1 MSAVRFPQQITYW
14 AATPDGFGGNTF
26 ASPQVIKGR
35 WEDSIEE
42 TVDSSGNKIISRAIV
57 YLASDIVVGGYLYP
71 DSSTAVDPTTLSTAF
86 PIRRFDKMPDVRS
99 ASYLR
104 KAVL

>member
-1 MSAVRFPQQITYW
+1 MSAARFPQQITYW

-26 ASPQVIKGR
+26 SDPQVIKGR
-35 WEDSIEE
+35 WEDSVEE
-42 TVDSSGNKIISRAIV
+42 TVDSAGNKIISRAIV
-57 YLASDIVVGGYLYP
+57 YLATDIEVGGYLFLGN
-71 DSSTAVDPTTLSTAF
+71 STANDPTLIANTF
-86 PIRRFDKMPDVRS
+86 PARRFDKIPDVRS